1 MVLRSK
7 LIMAQI
13 IQTNCSSFYSNP
25 LKELKEF
32 LSFSI
37 PESNFMTKKEVK
49 NILKTNC
56 KEVIPKT
63 QKEINQ
69 FSCKK
74 DKELKIINEI
84 KIY

>member
-1 MVLRSK
+1 
-7 LIMAQI
+7 
-13 IQTNCSSFYSNP
+13 
-25 LKELKEF
+25 
-32 LSFSI
+32 
-37 PESNFMTKKEVK
+37 MTKKEVK